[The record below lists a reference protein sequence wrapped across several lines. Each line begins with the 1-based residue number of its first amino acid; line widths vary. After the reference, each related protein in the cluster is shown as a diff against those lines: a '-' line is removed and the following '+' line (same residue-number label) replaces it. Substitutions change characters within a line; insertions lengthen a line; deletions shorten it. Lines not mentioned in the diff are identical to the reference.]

1 MKKIILGICSV
12 AAAGALFTGI
22 ISSSATVAEKNSVGS
37 SKALEI
43 ALTDAGVKKENAFK
57 ISSEFDKENGR
68 YIFDVDFSSNGKEYD
83 YTVDAKSGEI
93 LSRDIETESDSNVQA
108 APKPEAETTTVP
120 TAEPSAETT
129 VKSDESASSSE
140 QTSAPSSQ
148 PQRITL
154 DEAKKVALGDA
165 GVSSSNAKFTKS
177 KLDRDDGRYEYEIEF
192 IADNKE
198 YEYTV
203 DAYTGKV
210 LEKDIEAV
218 KTVSTVTTSAP
229 SSQSQRITL
238 DEAKKVALGDA
249 GVSSSN
255 AKFTKS
261 KLDRDNGRYEYE
273 IEFIAD
279 NKEYEYTVDA
289 YTGKILDKET
299 ASRVNQSTDSQT
311 SALISID
318 KARSIALDH
327 AGLKASEV
335 VFEKV
340 KLEKEHGRY
349 EYEVEFSKGNIEY
362 EYTVNAKTGTVIDFD
377 KEYDD

>member
-68 YIFDVDFSSNGKEYD
+68 YILDVDFSSNGKEYD

-148 PQRITL
+148 P
-154 DEAKKVALGDA
+154 
-165 GVSSSNAKFTKS
+165 
-177 KLDRDDGRYEYEIEF
+177 
-192 IADNKE
+192 
-198 YEYTV
+198 
-203 DAYTGKV
+203 
-210 LEKDIEAV
+210 
-218 KTVSTVTTSAP
+218 
-229 SSQSQRITL
+229 QRITL

-362 EYTVNAKTGTVIDFD
+362 EYTINAKTGTVIDFD
-377 KEYDD
+377 KEYND